1 MSNHTVAIVGASL
14 GGVAVAENLRMNG
27 FDGRVVLIGDEPH
40 LPYDRPPLSKTV
52 LTEAD
57 PDLDKLLLKSR
68 DWYAE
73 HDIELRLGTP
83 VTALD
88 AATRTLH
95 MGSEQIRADDVVI
108 ATGSKP
114 RRLPTIVED
123 PDVFHLRAWEDGERM
138 SRRLSSSSGHLLILG
153 AGFIGLEV
161 AASARARGWEV
172 SIVER
177 AQPLSRVLPS
187 ELSQLCTREYEGEG
201 FNLHIGAEMTAV
213 ERHEGHLT
221 ATFVSGKTISA
232 DLVVVAIGGVPA
244 VDWLDGSGLHIE
256 NGIVCDDHGRS
267 SAEGVWAV
275 GDAARWHN
283 HFTGLQTRV
292 EQWQAALEH
301 GSIVAATIAGKEV
314 SGWQEAPYF
323 WSDLVGG
330 RIQFLGQ
337 CLPEMDVHSSQ
348 VDGKTVAVI
357 GDVDGGLHGIF
368 ARNLPKAI
376 ARGRIQLALNPS
388 FAEAIDWA
396 EAITPQAAPVG

>member
-1 MSNHTVAIVGASL
+1 MSNHTVSIVGASL

-27 FDGRVVLIGDEPH
+27 FDGRIVLIGDETH
-40 LPYDRPPLSKTV
+40 LPYDRPPLSKAV
-52 LTEAD
+52 LTEVA
-57 PDLDKLLLKSR
+57 PELDSLLLKPGK
-68 DWYAE
+68 WYADN
-73 HDIELRLGTP
+73 DIELRLGTQ
-83 VTALD
+83 VTSLD
-88 AATRTLH
+88 AESRTLQV
-95 MGSEQIRADDVVI
+95 GSQQIRADDVVI

-123 PDVFHLRAWEDGERM
+123 PDVFHLRAWEDAERM
-138 SRRLSSSSGHLLILG
+138 SRRLSASSGHMLILG

-177 AQPLSRVLPS
+177 ARPLSRVLPG
-187 ELSQLCTREYEGEG
+187 ELSQLCTRPYETEG
-201 FNLHIGAEMTAV
+201 FNLRVGAEMTSVKRQDDRLA
-213 ERHEGHLT
+213 
-221 ATFVSGKTISA
+221 ATFASGETISA
-232 DLVVVAIGGVPA
+232 DLVVVAVGGVPA
-244 VDWLDGSGLHIE
+244 IGWLHGSGLHID

-283 HFTGLQTRV
+283 HFTGLHTRV

-301 GSIVAATIAGKEV
+301 GAIVAATIVGKSV

-323 WSDLVGG
+323 WSDLAGG

-348 VDGKTVAVI
+348 VDGKTVGVI

-368 ARNLPKAI
+368 AQNLPKAI
-376 ARGRIQLALNPS
+376 ARGRIQLARKPS
-388 FAEAIDWA
+388 FAEAVDWA
-396 EAITPQAAPVG
+396 DALSPQVAPVG